1 MSENQ
6 KEKKWKRY
14 FLPWLYES
22 GLPHILLLV
31 LLLMALFSLSFFV
44 VYNREYTMLLA
55 RLAGESVPPKYSSL
69 PLQMKPFWT
78 MAYWTLLPI
87 LYYAVA
93 CLLGGIPLSYA
104 SCRHASRA
112 DYTLKRLGSKWEY
125 HRRCLFLPIA
135 MGVVSLLMFVMLTVL
150 YYIFYLHLTP
160 AELLPPAAYRFR

>member
-6 KEKKWKRY
+6 QEKKWKRY

-135 MGVVSLLMFVMLTVL
+135 MAVVSLLTFIMLT
-150 YYIFYLHLTP
+150 
-160 AELLPPAAYRFR
+160 A

>member
-22 GLPHILLLV
+22 GLPQILLLV
-31 LLLMALFSLSFFV
+31 LLLLVLISLSFFIS
-44 VYNREYTMLLA
+44 YNREYTMLLA

-150 YYIFYLHLTP
+150 YYIFYLHLTL